1 MKVDSSKNT
10 IKGDI
15 IMTNLNKIANV
26 PDKHQSSQDV
36 VIVKQKR
43 GSAMGSYAYE
53 IDEIK
58 DEIYND
64 IENEVL
70 TDIQK
75 IELERQIV
83 YYDKL
88 LYKYAPILESEL
100 LINGNRDARI
110 TLDMLKNFASKIEH
124 KQMTE

>member
-1 MKVDSSKNT
+1 
-10 IKGDI
+10 
-15 IMTNLNKIANV
+15 
-26 PDKHQSSQDV
+26 
-36 VIVKQKR
+36 
-43 GSAMGSYAYE
+43 MGPYVYQ

-64 IENEVL
+64 IKNKVL
-70 TDIQK
+70 TGIQK

-110 TLDMLKNFASKIEH
+110 TLDMLRNFASKIEH
-124 KQMTE
+124 KQMNE

>member
-1 MKVDSSKNT
+1 
-10 IKGDI
+10 
-15 IMTNLNKIANV
+15 MTNLNKIANI

-36 VIVKQKR
+36 VIIKQKR
-43 GSAMGSYAYE
+43 GNAMGPYVYE

-75 IELERQIV
+75 IQLERQIV

-88 LYKYAPILESEL
+88 LYKYAPMLESEL

-110 TLDMLKNFASKIEH
+110 TLDMLRNFASKIEH
-124 KQMTE
+124 KQMNE

>member
-1 MKVDSSKNT
+1 
-10 IKGDI
+10 
-15 IMTNLNKIANV
+15 MTNINKLANT
-26 PDKHQSSQDV
+26 QDV
-36 VIVKQKR
+36 VIVKQKK
-43 GSAMGSYAYE
+43 GNAIGPYVYE

-58 DEIYND
+58 EEIYND

-70 TDIQK
+70 TDFQK

-100 LINGNRDARI
+100 LINGNRDAGI
-110 TLDMLKNFASKIEH
+110 TLDMLRNFASKIEH
-124 KQMTE
+124 KQMNE

>member
-1 MKVDSSKNT
+1 
-10 IKGDI
+10 
-15 IMTNLNKIANV
+15 
-26 PDKHQSSQDV
+26 
-36 VIVKQKR
+36 
-43 GSAMGSYAYE
+43 MGSYAYE

-88 LYKYAPILESEL
+88 LYKYAPMLESEL

-110 TLDMLKNFASKIEH
+110 TLDMLKSFALKTEH
-124 KQMTE
+124 KQMNE

>member
-1 MKVDSSKNT
+1 
-10 IKGDI
+10 
-15 IMTNLNKIANV
+15 MTNLNKITNV

-43 GSAMGSYAYE
+43 GSAMGPYVYE

-70 TDIQK
+70 TDLQK

-88 LYKYAPILESEL
+88 LYKYAPMLESEL

-110 TLDMLKNFASKIEH
+110 TLDMLKNFASKIED
-124 KQMTE
+124 KQMNE